1 MRLRR
6 RSSAHTEEHTDG
18 PADDDTPMP
27 TEESAHAGPPPRRI
41 LRATRIDDSSSGEH
55 VEQVEQVDNIESV
68 EHVEAAPDPA
78 MTAGDQQDAHEPV
91 GGAGEVSGAPSPPP
105 TPARSSKGRIRAL
118 FDERVAQSREE
129 AERQAAEE
137 LQAFMEPARQQLLLN
152 VPGSSS
158 PEEAEAMLNSQAA
171 GVLASPVPAQPDE
184 VVDLRNTSAM
194 GAYPPAAQLSNRVL
208 RLADRHWAKPKV
220 RPSADIVAE
229 MAAIAEQDFARK
241 PAGTQRC
248 FALRGS
254 LRCRGVFAYRSD
266 EQDDAAVLSCP
277 ACGSAHQWD
286 TDRGEWTLAPESALS
301 AASARG
307 SLSSGS

>member
-6 RSSAHTEEHTDG
+6 RSSAHTEEHTDA
-18 PADDDTPMP
+18 PAPGEP
-27 TEESAHAGPPPRRI
+27 GAEEPRGEEVSAPAEAAATEPRPRRHR
-41 LRATRIDDSSSGEH
+41 LRATRLDPATEHGDDQPGEVPPPLPTTAGD
-55 VEQVEQVDNIESV
+55 VEHPDGDAEHSV
-68 EHVEAAPDPA
+68 EHADEPERATRPA
-78 MTAGDQQDAHEPV
+78 
-91 GGAGEVSGAPSPPP
+91 
-105 TPARSSKGRIRAL
+105 KGRIRAL
-118 FDERVAQSREE
+118 FDEQVAQSRGE

-171 GVLASPVPAQPDE
+171 GVLASPVPAQADE
-184 VVDLRNTSAM
+184 VVDLRNTSSM

-229 MAAIAEQDFARK
+229 KTAIAEQDFARK

-248 FALRGS
+248 LALRGS
-254 LRCRGVFAYRSD
+254 LRCRGVFAFRGD
-266 EQDDAAVLSCP
+266 QQADATVLSCP
-277 ACGSAHQWD
+277 TCGSAHQWD
-286 TDRGEWTLAPESALS
+286 TDGGEWTLAPESALS
-301 AASARG
+301 AASARVSLTGG
-307 SLSSGS
+307 S